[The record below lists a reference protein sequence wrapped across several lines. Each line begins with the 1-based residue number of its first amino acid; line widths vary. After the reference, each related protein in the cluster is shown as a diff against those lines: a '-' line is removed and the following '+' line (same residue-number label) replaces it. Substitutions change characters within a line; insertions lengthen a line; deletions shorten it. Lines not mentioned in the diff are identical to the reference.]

1 MLLHWSCDVRVK
13 VEVGHVG
20 NWSERGAWST
30 FSNRSSCTGVPSLEW
45 GVEEGQVGM
54 SWEIW
59 RLNLRIGA
67 FSVVTVVV
75 EGLGGEATT

>member
-13 VEVGHVG
+13 VEVGHIG
-20 NWSERGAWST
+20 NLESFLTRKRVKDSYWSERGAWST

-54 SWEIW
+54 SWEI
-59 RLNLRIGA
+59 
-67 FSVVTVVV
+67 
-75 EGLGGEATT
+75 